1 MLVINEKE
9 EVFAYDNTLMYL
21 RVGLNDNYW

>member
-1 MLVINEKE
+1 MLVINGKE

>member
-1 MLVINEKE
+1 MLVMNEAE
-9 EVFAYDNTLMYL
+9 EVFAYDSTLMYL